1 VFRGV
6 FVFVEQHAQ
15 RASRR
20 DGGVV
25 FQERAHESFGRRFI
39 WRGAVQHRSNLA
51 RRGRQREKR
60 RPVDDS
66 ALRLGVPDDH
76 AS

>member
-1 VFRGV
+1 V

-39 WRGAVQHRSNLA
+39 WQ
-51 RRGRQREKR
+51 RRRAT
-60 RPVDDS
+60 P
-66 ALRLGVPDDH
+66 L
-76 AS
+76 